1 MVRDTGTGQGPMSL
15 IGLYLE
21 GLVIN
26 HHWRN
31 VNQPRDESTTLTV
44 VSLTTRHVI
53 LLFPESITGR
63 RYRDHLGL
71 HGLHGN
77 KSHRSSSSS
86 PQHHDHLHPLPH
98 RIPTL
103 APTTRSILLRGR
115 LAIAHRRLHKHRRL
129 CIGHLCDMRVV
140 QVYPSSWW

>member
-53 LLFPESITGR
+53 LLLFSPLESIITG
-63 RYRDHLGL
+63 
-71 HGLHGN
+71 
-77 KSHRSSSSS
+77 
-86 PQHHDHLHPLPH
+86 
-98 RIPTL
+98 
-103 APTTRSILLRGR
+103 GR
-115 LAIAHRRLHKHRRL
+115 
-129 CIGHLCDMRVV
+129 
-140 QVYPSSWW
+140 